1 MRKRRGEEE
10 EERGAGTRTRR
21 GDGRIE
27 EEEEERGGVYK
38 GEEQVHAMSAHEVQ
52 SANRRGGEPVGY
64 RSLFWGRGWVS

>member
-10 EERGAGTRTRR
+10 EEKRGAGTRTRR
-21 GDGRIE
+21 GDGRI
-27 EEEEERGGVYK
+27 EEEERGGVYK